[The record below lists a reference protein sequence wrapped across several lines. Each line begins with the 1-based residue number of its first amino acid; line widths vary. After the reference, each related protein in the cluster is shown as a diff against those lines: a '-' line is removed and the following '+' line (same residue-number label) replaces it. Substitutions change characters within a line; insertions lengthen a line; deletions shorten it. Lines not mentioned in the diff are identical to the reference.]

1 MPASVDESAAP
12 ASAAAPRTLPARL
25 AALLRTTRADPSLRR
40 EADMMAFYLGITLL
54 VALDVLQDS
63 PPPPL
68 PRLLLIIWATTLG
81 LGVAHWFA
89 VGLSAYLVRD
99 PAMHHTAA
107 QLLVSQII
115 MAALLAS
122 VASLAVVLSP
132 WRVEMLDGRIA
143 VALFVTVLVAVEARA
158 GGRPLRRSLAL
169 GAVALALTL
178 AVAVLKLVL
187 ALK

>member
-1 MPASVDESAAP
+1 VDVVVPSA
-12 ASAAAPRTLPARL
+12 TLPARL
-25 AALLRTTRADPSLRR
+25 AAPFRAIRTDPSLRR

-68 PRLLLIIWATTLG
+68 PALLLIIWGGTLG

-99 PAMHHTAA
+99 PAMHHTAG

-178 AVAVLKLVL
+178 AVAALKLVL